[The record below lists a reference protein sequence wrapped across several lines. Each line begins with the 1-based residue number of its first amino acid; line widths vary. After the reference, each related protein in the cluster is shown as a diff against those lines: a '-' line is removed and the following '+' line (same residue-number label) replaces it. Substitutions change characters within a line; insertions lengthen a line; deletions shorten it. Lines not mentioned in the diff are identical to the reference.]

1 MTDTSLLRE
10 VGVGQGGTSVE
21 MWPCSIEM
29 LVCKLHVCTETRR
42 GVVTSECPGF
52 TYPPGYSRRVSG
64 GTDKGTTSHTLAK
77 PCTLQQG

>member
-29 LVCKLHVCTETRR
+29 LVCKLDVCTETRC
-42 GVVTSECPGF
+42 GVVTVVWCGVAWHEC
-52 TYPPGYSRRVSG
+52 
-64 GTDKGTTSHTLAK
+64 
-77 PCTLQQG
+77 